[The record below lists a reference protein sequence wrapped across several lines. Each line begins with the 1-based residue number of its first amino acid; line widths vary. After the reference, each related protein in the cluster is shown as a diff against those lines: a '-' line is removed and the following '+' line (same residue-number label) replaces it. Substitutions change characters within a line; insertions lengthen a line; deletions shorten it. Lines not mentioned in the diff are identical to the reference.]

1 MEHIQQLTMSW
12 LRAPGR
18 AGKPPQ
24 QPAAP
29 AELPGRDRVRKLAQI
44 HHKQLVTEK
53 QRSGSHYATLR
64 AQTEALRQ
72 FTLELTPEQAD
83 AFMNM
88 YTEESSAVEREWLS
102 KQNSYRAPEPMNPM
116 AVNVLAFLTTI
127 AAIAAAI
134 YYVV

>member
-1 MEHIQQLTMSW
+1 MEQIQQLTMTW
-12 LRAPGR
+12 LRAPLRGVQR
-18 AGKPPQ
+18 Q

-29 AELPGRDRVRKLAQI
+29 GLPDRERVRRLAQI

-53 QRSGSHYATLR
+53 QRTGSHYAALR

-83 AFMNM
+83 TFMNM
-88 YTEESSAVEREWLS
+88 YTEESSAVERAWMS

-116 AVNVLAFLTTI
+116 FVNIVTFVITIGAIVAAV
-127 AAIAAAI
+127 
-134 YYVV
+134 YYFV